1 VKMETMDKKQLA
13 LIGAA
18 VLFLLLSGIFFFG
31 NRSLRSDL
39 KQERIT
45 SEALLSEKLMMEKSL
60 ARANQDLRALQG
72 SNEKLEKQIAGI
84 NREIEEKEDRLK
96 RLTADNSALRRT
108 ASRVKEMEASIE
120 KLNGELASLN
130 TRLAD
135 LRAESERHRLSS
147 HELQAK
153 IDAMNRE
160 REQMNTANTILRAM
174 AGNNYRVEAVRGRNE
189 KLTVNARRTQ
199 KLIYSFDLPG
209 DVPANLSFTIKTPDN
224 KKFNSSGSH
233 LASIIVTENSNN
245 FFASTAVLGKTGTR
259 NVEMIYTPEERLQK
273 GLYEFEVFNNNNYI
287 GTTRLRLR

>member
-1 VKMETMDKKQLA
+1 METMDRKQIA
-13 LIGAA
+13 LIGGAL
-18 VLFLLLSGIFFFG
+18 LFLLLSGIFFFG

-60 ARANQDLRALQG
+60 AKANQDLREMQG
-72 SNEKLEKQIAGI
+72 SNEKLEKRIAEI
-84 NREIEEKEDRLK
+84 NREIEEREDRLK
-96 RLTADNSALRRT
+96 RLTADNSALRRS
-108 ASRVKEMEASIE
+108 ASRVKDLEANIE
-120 KLNGELASLN
+120 KLNAELASLN

-147 HELQAK
+147 HELQGRL
-153 IDAMNRE
+153 DAME
-160 REQMNTANTILRAM
+160 REKEQMQTANTILRAM
-174 AGNNYRVEAVRGRNE
+174 AGNNYRVEAVRGKNE

-199 KLIYSFDLPG
+199 KLIYTFDLPG

-233 LASIIVTENSNN
+233 LASIVVTENSNN
-245 FFASTAVLGKTGTR
+245 FFASTAVLPKTGTR
-259 NVEMIYTPEERLQK
+259 NVEMIYTRDERLQR
-273 GLYEFEVFNNNNYI
+273 GVYEFEVFNDNKYI